1 MKGYIDLYLL
11 PVPKKNID
19 AYRQQ
24 ATAFGQIVLECGG
37 LGYREFVGED
47 LSPKGVK
54 SFKSSVTIGRG
65 EVLTTAVAEFKSRQH
80 RDRVM
85 KKVMNDPR
93 IKQMMVE
100 AKPLANMKQ
109 MRYGGFETFVSA

>member
-19 AYRQQ
+19 SYRRQ
-24 ATAFGQIVLECGG
+24 AKTFGKIACDYGALN
-37 LGYREFVGED
+37 YREFVGDD
-47 LSPKGVK
+47 LRPRGVL
-54 SFKSSVTIGRG
+54 SFTSTVTLGRG

-85 KKVMNDPR
+85 KKVINDPR
-93 IKQMMVE
+93 IKQMMKVE
-100 AKPLANMKQ
+100 PLANMKQ
-109 MRYGGFETFVSA
+109 MYYGGFETLVSA